1 MKAGRE
7 EDNRE
12 EMVWW
17 PHRLNGCESEPALGD
32 SEGQKIL
39 SCYSPLGH
47 KDSDMT
53 VTEQQDTEYISL
65 CFTVGP
71 SFLSILYVVV
81 MYQLIPS
88 S

>member
-1 MKAGRE
+1 
-7 EDNRE
+7 
-12 EMVWW
+12 MVRWHHW
-17 PHRLNGCESEPALGD
+17 LNGRESEPALGD
-32 SEGQKIL
+32 SEGQRIL

-53 VTEQQDTEYISL
+53 VTEQQDTEYSSL

-71 SFLSILYVVV
+71 SFLSILYVMV